1 MAVQQAF
8 SPSIGTG
15 LAFSSLALL
24 YSLMLIGVYVTSSHL
39 GLTCPDWPL
48 CPNGFG
54 WPADRFFFEQLH
66 RLVAAITAG
75 FIISTAVYFRHA
87 PPARKTAAIA
97 AVLVCV
103 QIGFGAVVVYSKLNP
118 FLVAAHLSTG
128 IALFAMA
135 LMTFLASYRMYRG
148 AGTKLL

>member
-1 MAVQQAF
+1 VAVQQAF

-54 WPADRFFFEQLH
+54 WPADRFFFEQ
-66 RLVAAITAG
+66 
-75 FIISTAVYFRHA
+75 
-87 PPARKTAAIA
+87 
-97 AVLVCV
+97 
-103 QIGFGAVVVYSKLNP
+103 IGFGAVVVYSKLNP

>member
-1 MAVQQAF
+1 MAAAPAF
-8 SPSIGTG
+8 SPLIGSG

-24 YSLMLIGVYVTSSHL
+24 YSLMLIGVYVTSSHQ

-48 CPNGFG
+48 CPNGLG
-54 WPADRFFFEQLH
+54 WPAEKFFIEQLH

-75 FIISTAVYFRHA
+75 FIISTAIYFRNVA
-87 PPARKTAAIA
+87 AARKTAILA

-103 QIGFGAVVVYSKLNP
+103 QIGFGAVVVYSLLNP

-128 IALFAMA
+128 IALFAMT
-135 LMTFLASYRMYRG
+135 LMTFLSSYRMYKT
-148 AGTKLL
+148 ADTKLL